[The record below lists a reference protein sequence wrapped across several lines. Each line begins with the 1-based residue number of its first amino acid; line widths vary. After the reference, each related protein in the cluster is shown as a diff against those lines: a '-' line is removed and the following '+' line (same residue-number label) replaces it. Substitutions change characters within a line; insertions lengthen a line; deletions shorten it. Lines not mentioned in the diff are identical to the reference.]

1 MCSITDPAVKMQTFE
16 LTFENIQLG
25 AWTPDEWH
33 KFTHKLFAF
42 HPKVNAIVEMKVEG
56 LCQTAP
62 SPPKKKQN
70 KTKKQNFDGH
80 VHKFFPVCC
89 CTVGHFESD

>member
-62 SPPKKKQN
+62 PPLQKK
-70 KTKKQNFDGH
+70 THQNFCKR
-80 VHKFFPVCC
+80 HKCI
-89 CTVGHFESD
+89 GNSE